1 MRAVRLRCAA
11 SVYKLS
17 TVLHAVVTVQP
28 ASRFWLFQ
36 WAEMGIFLAAAL
48 ALCVVAYW
56 WPRHQ
61 YA

>member
-1 MRAVRLRCAA
+1 
-11 SVYKLS
+11 
-17 TVLHAVVTVQP
+17 VLHAVVTVQP